1 MLRHRIIFVLT
12 FFEGVLF
19 RTKLFNPD
27 YRYTANF
34 IDTWSIDEI
43 IMLDISREKKY
54 KNSFFKIINKFAK
67 ECFVPLSVG
76 GGIRNIDDAKAY
88 LDKGADR
95 VVINTGALINKKLVS
110 ELAKKYGS
118 QCVIAS
124 IDAKKNENNFQVFSH
139 SGVKNT
145 RKRVNDWALELEKL
159 GAGEIMLNSIDHD
172 GSLLGYDLNLCKLVS
187 SAVNIPVL
195 ICGGA
200 GNWSHFSDAIKIG
213 GADAVCTTN
222 IYHFSETSIKSAKKF
237 LNHQKILVRT

>member
-19 RTKLFNPD
+19 RTRLFNPD
-27 YRYTANF
+27 YRYTTNF

-43 IMLDISREKKY
+43 ILLDISREKKY
-54 KNSFFKIINKFAK
+54 KDSFSEIINKFAK

-118 QCVIAS
+118 SVIAS
-124 IDAKKNENNFQVFSH
+124 IDAKK
-139 SGVKNT
+139 
-145 RKRVNDWALELEKL
+145 
-159 GAGEIMLNSIDHD
+159 
-172 GSLLGYDLNLCKLVS
+172 
-187 SAVNIPVL
+187 
-195 ICGGA
+195 
-200 GNWSHFSDAIKIG
+200 
-213 GADAVCTTN
+213 
-222 IYHFSETSIKSAKKF
+222 
-237 LNHQKILVRT
+237 

>member
-19 RTKLFNPD
+19 RTRLFNPD
-27 YRYTANF
+27 YRYTTNF

-54 KNSFFKIINKFAK
+54 KDRFLEIINKFAK

-124 IDAKKNENNFQVFSH
+124 IDAKKVRIASRFFLTS
-139 SGVKNT
+139 
-145 RKRVNDWALELEKL
+145 ALKIQTKL
-159 GAGEIMLNSIDHD
+159 FM
-172 GSLLGYDLNLCKLVS
+172 
-187 SAVNIPVL
+187 
-195 ICGGA
+195 
-200 GNWSHFSDAIKIG
+200 IG
-213 GADAVCTTN
+213 
-222 IYHFSETSIKSAKKF
+222 
-237 LNHQKILVRT
+237 L

>member
-1 MLRHRIIFVLT
+1 
-12 FFEGVLF
+12 
-19 RTKLFNPD
+19 
-27 YRYTANF
+27 
-34 IDTWSIDEI
+34 
-43 IMLDISREKKY
+43 MLDISREKKY
-54 KNSFFKIINKFAK
+54 RNIFTDIVNKFAK

-76 GGIRNIDDAKAY
+76 GGIRNIDDAKIY

-95 VVINTGALINKKLVS
+95 VVLNSGALIDNKLVS
-110 ELAKKYGS
+110 DLAKKYGS

-124 IDAKKNENNFQVFSH
+124 IDAKKNKDNFEVFSH

-145 RKRVNDWALELEKL
+145 KKMVIDWALQLEKL
-159 GAGEIMLNSIDHD
+159 GAGEIMLNSIDLD
-172 GSLLGYDLNLCKLVS
+172 GSLLGYDLRLCKIVS

-237 LNHQKILVRT
+237 LSNQNILVRT